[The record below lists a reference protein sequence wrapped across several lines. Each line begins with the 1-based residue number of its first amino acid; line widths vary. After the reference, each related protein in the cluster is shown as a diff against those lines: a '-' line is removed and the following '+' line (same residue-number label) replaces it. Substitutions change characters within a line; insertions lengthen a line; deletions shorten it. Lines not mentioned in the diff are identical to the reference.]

1 MTDIHRRLATLRQ
14 VMAEREAD
22 AFLVSNAYN
31 RRYFSGFTGS
41 SGVLLVTP
49 DEAYIVTDFRYYEQA
64 QQEAPD
70 FTLHKQT
77 GRMEES
83 LGELLARVAPRRL
96 AFEADH
102 VTVAAFD
109 RWREEVPEEIEW
121 VPTEEVGW
129 NVRAVKDE
137 GEISLLRR
145 AQAITDR
152 AFERFLLEVEP
163 GRTERE
169 LAWRLE
175 VILRELGADDV
186 SFDIIVAVGDHA
198 ALPHYHPLPGD
209 RAVAPGD
216 IVLVDFGAQV
226 GGYHADMT
234 RTFVVGEPDEQF
246 RRVYAACLGALE
258 LAEATICAGMSCY
271 DADRVA
277 RDHLEA
283 QGFGDQFGHSL
294 GHGVGLEV
302 HEKPFLSFR
311 APPEETIPANS
322 VVTIEPGVY
331 IPGWGGVRIE
341 DLAVVRDDGLEIL
354 TQSTKAID
362 AWVRARR

>member
-1 MTDIHRRLATLRQ
+1 MPDIHRRLAALRQ
-14 VMAEREAD
+14 VMAEQEAD
-22 AFLVSNAYN
+22 AFLVSNAHN

-41 SGVLLVTP
+41 SGVLLITP
-49 DEAYIVTDFRYYEQA
+49 DDAYIIADFRYYEQA
-64 QQEAPD
+64 RQEAPA

-77 GRMEES
+77 GRLEEA
-83 LGELLARVAPRRL
+83 LAELFQRLHPRRI

-109 RWREEVPEEIEW
+109 RWREAAPPETEW

-129 NVRAVKDE
+129 NIRAAKDDE
-137 GEISLLRR
+137 EIALLRR
-145 AQAITDR
+145 AQAITDQ

-175 VILRELGADDV
+175 VILHELGADDV

-209 RAVAPGD
+209 RAVQPGD

-246 RRVYAACLGALE
+246 RRVYTACLGALE
-258 LAEATICAGMSCY
+258 AAEAAIRAGMSCSE
-271 DADRVA
+271 ADRVA
-277 RDHLEA
+277 RAYLEA
-283 QGFGDQFGHSL
+283 QGFGEHFGHSL

-311 APPEETIPANS
+311 VPPEETIPANS
-322 VVTIEPGVY
+322 VVTIEPGIY

-341 DLAVVRDDGLEIL
+341 DLAVVREDGLEIL
-354 TQSTKAID
+354 TGATKAID
-362 AWVRARR
+362 AWVRARG